1 MAEKKIPL
9 PMEMFSVGAL
19 IGLLLCLFVSQSSDK
34 DEKVARTTIPR
45 VTEKSS
51 GVRKNSED
59 QDDKEMKDALLES

>member
-1 MAEKKIPL
+1 
-9 PMEMFSVGAL
+9 MEMFSVGAL